1 MAEFTIP
8 PAFEPLVEA
17 CGEAALPAFE
27 GADFAN
33 DPGAAFSATTAAAA
47 SSRAGGAGGGDADR
61 GQA

>member
-17 CGEAALPAFE
+17 CGEAALPAFQ

-33 DPGAAFSATTAAAA
+33 DPGAAFQKVCLQQWTSWLTLEC
-47 SSRAGGAGGGDADR
+47 
-61 GQA
+61 QHP